1 VSSSRPNWP
10 PAGAIIVAMVPVTRL
25 FADHDGRARFEDIE
39 IPLAPDDP
47 PLDAVYWEPLVA
59 EGN

>member
-1 VSSSRPNWP
+1 
-10 PAGAIIVAMVPVTRL
+10 MVPVTRL